1 MTIDVE
7 ARIGADSTRTSHG
20 GVPAR
25 RAMARWAWRL
35 FRREWRQQ
43 LLILALVIVASAGTI
58 LGAAVSTNSS
68 QVADFGVGT
77 AQHLAF
83 FQSPNP
89 SSKAGDATVND
100 ATINKYV
107 ADLRRLDPHS
117 EVIENRTLSI
127 PGSIN
132 SFDLRA
138 ENPSGAYLRPM
149 LSLVSGH
156 FPTRAHEVALTSGVA
171 SAFNVRVGDNVTIDG
186 VTRRVVG
193 LVVNPQSLLDEFA
206 LVLPGQVTSPSNI
219 TVLFDGRL
227 PSSKSPLSAYV
238 QSSVGTN
245 GFNPETITIAA
256 LVLGMTLLALV
267 SIGGFTVLAQRRL
280 RSIGMIESL
289 GATDRHVR
297 FVVRANGLVVGVV
310 GSILG
315 VVLGFLV
322 WFAYRPHL
330 EQSSHHD
337 IGLFAVPWLVVVLA
351 VVLGVA
357 ATFFAASRPAR
368 LITKVPIVSALSGR
382 PAPPRQIH
390 RSAIP
395 GVAFFVGAFLLLGYA
410 GAGSDAQPHTPELVL
425 GLVALI
431 PGIILLSPF
440 FLTLCARVGRSA
452 PVAVRLALRD
462 LSRYRARSGSALSAI
477 SVGILIAVVI
487 SLVSAAR
494 FANVLD
500 YAGPNM
506 TSSQLNVYTPNGP
519 YGPSGPGVNTPS
531 AVSTQSIA
539 SMQRA
544 ADSIAASL
552 SSHKVLELETT
563 SASLNHNA
571 PGRSWSGPVFVAT
584 PALLRFFGIS
594 PSSISPHAEILTM
607 RPGLSGL
614 SQMQLTTQNKPGPSN
629 STCSSRNGCQPN
641 PLIQEVSALPSGT
654 SVPNTVIT
662 EYAVHKFHLHPIVA
676 GWMIQ
681 VPAPLSASQITS
693 ARLGASAAGLSVESK
708 SSLPSSNEVIDW
720 ATFFGVVLALGVL
733 AMSVGLIRS
742 ETASELRI
750 LSATGASSRTR
761 RALSA
766 TTAGALGLLGAVLG
780 ILAAYVGVAGWIR
793 TSSLNGGLGALS
805 AVPAKNLLIILVG
818 MPLVAAI
825 GGWIFSGRQ
834 PPSLSRQPI
843 E

>member
-7 ARIGADSTRTSHG
+7 ARRADSKRSGHG
-20 GVPAR
+20 SVPAR
-25 RAMARWAWRL
+25 RAMSRWAWRL

-43 LLILALVIVASAGTI
+43 MLILALVIVATAGTI
-58 LGAAVSTNSS
+58 LGAAVSTNSA
-68 QVADFGVGT
+68 QPADFGFGT
-77 AQHLAF
+77 AQNLAS
-83 FQSPNP
+83 FQSAGS
-89 SSKAGDATVND
+89 SSKAGDATMNRD
-100 ATINKYV
+100 A
-107 ADLRRLDPHS
+107 AHLERLYPHHS
-117 EVIENRTLSI
+117 VIENETLTI

-132 SFDLRA
+132 TYELRA
-138 ENPSGAYLRPM
+138 ENPAGLYLRPM
-149 LSLVSGH
+149 LSLLSGH
-156 FPTRAHEVALTSGVA
+156 YPAKVGEVALTTGLAA
-171 SAFNVRVGDNVTIDG
+171 SFNVRVGDNVTIVG
-186 VTRRVVG
+186 ITRRVVG

-206 LVLPGQVTSPSNI
+206 LVEPGQVTRPGSI
-219 TVLFDGRL
+219 TVLFDGA
-227 PSSKSPLSAYV
+227 PPNSKSPLSAYV
-238 QSSVGTN
+238 QNVDSISTN

-297 FVVRANGLVVGVV
+297 FVVRANGVAVGVV
-310 GSILG
+310 GSALG
-315 VVLGFLV
+315 VVLGLLL

-337 IGLFAVPWLVVVLA
+337 IGLLALPWLVVVLA
-351 VVLGVA
+351 VALGIG

-395 GVAFFVGAFLLLGYA
+395 GVAFFVGSFLLLGYS
-410 GAGSDAQPHTPELVL
+410 GAGGNASPRAPELVL

-440 FLTLCARVGRSA
+440 LLTASARVGRGA
-452 PVAVRLALRD
+452 PVAIRLALRD
-462 LSRYRARSGSALSAI
+462 LARYRARSGSALAAI

-500 YAGPNM
+500 YAGPNL
-506 TSSQLNVYTPNGP
+506 TSSQLNVYTANGP
-519 YGPSGPGVNTPS
+519 YGPRGPGTNAPS
-531 AVSTQSIA
+531 AVTPHQIA
-539 SMQRA
+539 ALQRSA
-544 ADSIAASL
+544 NAIAASL

-563 SASLNHNA
+563 SASLNRNA

-594 PSSISPHAEILTM
+594 PSSIAPHAEILTM
-607 RPGLSGL
+607 RPGLSGV
-614 SQMQLTTQNKPGPSN
+614 SEMQLTDQSKVGPGNNVCRPSD
-629 STCSSRNGCQPN
+629 GCFAN
-641 PLIQEVSALPSGT
+641 PQIQEVSALPLGT
-654 SVPNTVIT
+654 SAPNTVIT
-662 EYAVHKFHLHPIVA
+662 EYAVRKLHLEPIVA

-681 VPAPLSASQITS
+681 APSPLSASQITN
-693 ARLGASAAGLSVESK
+693 ARLSASAVGLSVESK
-708 SSLPSSNEVIDW
+708 NSLPSSSEVIDW
-720 ATFFGVVLALGVL
+720 ATFFGVILALGVL

-742 ETASELRI
+742 ETASDLRT
-750 LSATGASSRTR
+750 LAATGASSRTR

-766 TTAGALGLLGAVLG
+766 TTAAALGLLGAVLG
-780 ILAAYVGVAGWIR
+780 TLAAYVGVAGWIR
-793 TSSLNGGLGALS
+793 TNTLNGGLAALD
-805 AVPAKNLLIILVG
+805 AVPAKNLLTILVG
-818 MPLVAAI
+818 MPLVAAL
-825 GGWIFSGRQ
+825 GGWIFAGRQ

>member
-7 ARIGADSTRTSHG
+7 LRTGPGGARSRHG

-25 RAMARWAWRL
+25 RAMTRWAWRL

-43 LLILALVIVASAGTI
+43 LLILALVIVATAGTI
-58 LGAAVSTNSS
+58 LGAAVSTNST
-68 QVADFGVGT
+68 QVANFGFGS
-77 AQHLAF
+77 AQNLAF
-83 FQSPNP
+83 FQTPGANA
-89 SSKAGDATVND
+89 KGGD
-100 ATINKYV
+100 ATINHDV
-107 ADLRRLDPHS
+107 AQLERLYPRSD
-117 EVIENRTLSI
+117 VIENQTLSI

-132 SFDLRA
+132 TYDLRA
-138 ENPSGAYLRPM
+138 ENPSGVYLRPM
-149 LSLVSGH
+149 LSLLSGH
-156 FPTRAHEVALTSGVA
+156 YPTDAHEVALTAGVA
-171 SAFNVRVGDNVTIDG
+171 SSLNARLGDSVSIDG

-206 LVLPGQVTSPSNI
+206 LVVPGQVTSPSDI
-219 TVLFDGRL
+219 TVLFDGR
-227 PSSKSPLSAYV
+227 PPGAKSHLSAYV
-238 QSSVGTN
+238 QNVDSIPSN

-280 RSIGMIESL
+280 RSIGMIESS

-297 FVVRANGLVVGVV
+297 YVVRANGLVVGVV
-310 GSILG
+310 GSIVG
-315 VVLGFLV
+315 VVLGFLL

-337 IGLFAVPWLVVVLA
+337 IGLLAIPWLVVALA
-351 VVLGVA
+351 VILGIA

-382 PAPPRQIH
+382 PAPPRQIR

-410 GAGSDAQPHTPELVL
+410 GAGSGSQPHTPELVF

-440 FLTLCARVGRSA
+440 FLTLCARVGRRA
-452 PVAVRLALRD
+452 PVAIRLALRD

-494 FANVLD
+494 FSNVLD

-506 TSSQLNVYTPNGP
+506 TSSQINVYTPNGP
-519 YGPSGPGVNTPS
+519 YGPSGPGTNAPS
-531 AVSTQSIA
+531 AVSSPTIA
-539 SMQRA
+539 SMQRS

-552 SSHKVLELETT
+552 SSHQVLELETT
-563 SASLNHNA
+563 SASLFHDA

-594 PSSISPHAEILTM
+594 PSSIAPHADILSM
-607 RPGLSGL
+607 RSGL
-614 SQMQLTTQNKPGPSN
+614 SNLTQMQLTTQNKVGPSN
-629 STCSSRNGCQPN
+629 DVCTVRNGCYAN
-641 PLIQEVSALPSGT
+641 PVIQYVSALPSGT

-662 EYAVHKFHLHPIVA
+662 EYAVHKFHLKPIVA

-681 VPAPLSASQITS
+681 APAPLSASQITG
-693 ARLGASAAGLSVESK
+693 ARLSASAANLSVESK
-708 SSLPSSNEVIDW
+708 NSLPSSSEVIDW

-742 ETASELRI
+742 ETASDDRI

-780 ILAAYVGVAGWIR
+780 TMAAYIGVAGWIR
-793 TSSLNGGLGALS
+793 TNTLNGGLAALS
-805 AVPAKNLLIILVG
+805 AVPARNLLIILVG
-818 MPLVAAI
+818 MPLVAAL
-825 GGWIFSGRQ
+825 GGWIFAGRQ
-834 PPSLSRQPI
+834 PSSLSRQPI

>member
-1 MTIDVE
+1 MT
-7 ARIGADSTRTSHG
+7 
-20 GVPAR
+20 
-25 RAMARWAWRL
+25 RWAWRL

-43 LLILALVIVASAGTI
+43 LLILALVIVATAGTI
-58 LGAAVSTNSS
+58 LGSAVSTNSA
-68 QVADFGVGT
+68 QVTDFGFGT
-77 AQHLAF
+77 AQNLAF
-83 FQSPNP
+83 FQAPN
-89 SSKAGDATVND
+89 SNSTAGDATMNND
-100 ATINKYV
+100 V
-107 ADLRRLDPHS
+107 AQLEHLYPRS
-117 EVIENRTLSI
+117 NVIEDEALSI

-132 SFDLRA
+132 TFDLRA
-138 ENPSGAYLRPM
+138 ENPAGVYLRPM
-149 LSLVSGH
+149 LSLLSGH
-156 FPTRAHEVALTSGVA
+156 FPTGAHEVALTAGVA
-171 SAFNVRVGDNVTIDG
+171 SSFNARVGDNVTIDG

-193 LVVNPQSLLDEFA
+193 LVVNPQNLLDEFA
-206 LVLPGQVTSPSNI
+206 LVVPGQVTSPSDI
-219 TVLFDGRL
+219 TVLFDGRA
-227 PSSKSPLSAYV
+227 PSSKSHLSAFV
-238 QSSVGTN
+238 QNVNSIPTN

-297 FVVRANGLVVGVV
+297 YVVRANGLVVGAV

-315 VVLGFLV
+315 VVLGFLA

-337 IGLFAVPWLVVVLA
+337 IGLFAIPWLVVALA
-351 VVLGVA
+351 VVLGIA

-410 GAGSDAQPHTPELVL
+410 GAGSGSQPHTPELVF

-440 FLTLCARVGRSA
+440 FLTLCARIGRSA
-452 PVAVRLALRD
+452 PVAIRLALRD

-494 FANVLD
+494 FSNVLD

-519 YGPSGPGVNTPS
+519 YGPSGPGVNAPS
-531 AVSTQSIA
+531 AVGTNGIA
-539 SMQRA
+539 TLKRA

-552 SSHKVLELETT
+552 SSHKVLELQTT
-563 SASLNHNA
+563 SASLFHNG

-594 PSSISPHAEILTM
+594 PSSITPNAEILTM

-614 SQMQLTTQNKPGPSN
+614 SEMQLTTQGKVGPSN
-629 STCSSRNGCQPN
+629 NVCNLRNGCQAN
-641 PLIQEVSALPSGT
+641 PVIQEVSALPSGT

-662 EYAVHKFHLHPIVA
+662 EYAVHKFHLDAIVA

-681 VPAPLSASQITS
+681 APAPLSASQITG
-693 ARLGASAAGLSVESK
+693 ARLSASGVGLSVESK
-708 SSLPSSNEVIDW
+708 NSLPSSNEVIDW

-742 ETASELRI
+742 ETASDDRI

-761 RALSA
+761 RALGA

-780 ILAAYVGVAGWIR
+780 TVAAYVGVAGWIR
-793 TSSLNGGLGALS
+793 TNTLNGGLAALS
-805 AVPAKNLLIILVG
+805 AVPAKNLAVILVG
-818 MPLVAAI
+818 MPLAAAL
-825 GGWIFSGRQ
+825 GGWIFAGRQ

>member
-7 ARIGADSTRTSHG
+7 ARMRTGSARPRHG

-25 RAMARWAWRL
+25 RAMTRWAWRL

-43 LLILALVIVASAGTI
+43 LLILALVIVATAGTI

-68 QVADFGVGT
+68 QVADFGFGS
-77 AQHLAF
+77 AQNLAF
-83 FQSPNP
+83 FQSPG
-89 SSKAGDATVND
+89 SSTKGGHASMNMD
-100 ATINKYV
+100 V
-107 ADLRRLDPHS
+107 ARLERLYPHG
-117 EVIENRTLSI
+117 EVIENETLTI

-132 SFDLRA
+132 TYDVRA
-138 ENPSGAYLRPM
+138 ENPSGIYLRPM
-149 LSLVSGH
+149 LSLLSGH
-156 FPTRAHEVALTSGVA
+156 YPTSAHEVALTTGVA
-171 SAFNVRVGDNVTIDG
+171 SALNVRVGDNVSIAG
-186 VTRRVVG
+186 VSRRVVG

-206 LVLPGQVTSPSNI
+206 LVEPGQVTSPSNV
-219 TVLFDGRL
+219 TVLFDGKP
-227 PSSKSPLSAYV
+227 PSSKSSLSAHVQNV
-238 QSSVGTN
+238 QSIPTN

-310 GSILG
+310 GSVIGL
-315 VVLGFLV
+315 VLGFLA

-337 IGLFAVPWLVVVLA
+337 ISLFAVPWLVVVLA
-351 VVLGVA
+351 VVLGIA

-395 GVAFFVGAFLLLGYA
+395 GVGFFVGAFLLLGYA
-410 GAGSDAQPHTPELVL
+410 GAGNGSQPHTPELVF
-425 GLVALI
+425 GLLALI
-431 PGIILLSPF
+431 PGIILLAPF
-440 FLTLCARVGRSA
+440 FLTLCARIGRGA
-452 PVAVRLALRD
+452 PVAIRLALRD
-462 LSRYRARSGSALSAI
+462 LARYRARSGSALSAI

-494 FANVLD
+494 FSNVLD

-519 YGPSGPGVNTPS
+519 YGPSGPGVNAPS
-531 AVSTQSIA
+531 AVSSKTIA
-539 SMQRA
+539 SLQRT
-544 ADSIAASL
+544 ADSIASSV
-552 SSHKVLELETT
+552 SSHNVLELETT
-563 SASLNHNA
+563 SASLFHNA

-584 PALLRFFGIS
+584 PALLRFFGIAA
-594 PSSISPHAEILTM
+594 SSIPPHAEILTM

-614 SQMQLTTQNKPGPSN
+614 SEMQLTTEGKQGPSN
-629 STCSSRNGCQPN
+629 SVCQASGGCYAN
-641 PLIQEVSALPSGT
+641 PVIQEVSALPSGT

-662 EYAVHKFHLHPIVA
+662 EYAVHKLHLQPIVA

-681 VPAPLSASQITS
+681 APAPLSASQITS
-693 ARLGASAAGLSVESK
+693 ARLSASAAGLSVESK
-708 SSLPSSNEVIDW
+708 NSLPSSNEVIDW

-742 ETASELRI
+742 ETASDLRV
-750 LSATGASSRTR
+750 LAATGASSRTR
-761 RALSA
+761 RSLAA

-780 ILAAYVGVAGWIR
+780 TVAAYVGVAGWIR
-793 TSSLNGGLGALS
+793 TNTLNGGLAALG
-805 AVPAKNLLIILVG
+805 AVPVKNLLIILVG
-818 MPLVAAI
+818 MPLVAAL
-825 GGWIFSGRQ
+825 GGWIFAGRQ
-834 PPSLSRQPI
+834 PPTLSRQPI